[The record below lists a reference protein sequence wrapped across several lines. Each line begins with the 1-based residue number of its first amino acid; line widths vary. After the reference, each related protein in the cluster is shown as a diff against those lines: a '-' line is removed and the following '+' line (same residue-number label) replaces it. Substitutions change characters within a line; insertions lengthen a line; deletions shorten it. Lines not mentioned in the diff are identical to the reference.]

1 MNAVWQIA
9 IPTLGLVIIGL
20 FVLAHLF
27 LHAKPTPIDSIE
39 ALTKQMTQG
48 QPTLLYFYTNL

>member
-1 MNAVWQIA
+1 MAVIWQIA
-9 IPTLGLVIIGL
+9 IPTVGLVFIGL

-27 LHAKPTPIDSIE
+27 LHAKPTPMASVE
-39 ALTKQMTQG
+39 ALTKRIRQG

>member
-1 MNAVWQIA
+1 MAVNWQIA
-9 IPTLGLVIIGL
+9 IPTVGLVFIGL

-27 LHAKPTPIDSIE
+27 LHAKPTPIASVE
-39 ALTKQMTQG
+39 ALTKRMRQG